1 MGQLIRVTTEPLQ
14 VIRFARNAR
23 LVPSDHID
31 IERQKAV
38 AQHYAFKSRHRVVGS
53 STDIE
58 YINKINNA
66 FSSKA
71 SPAHELQPASSHM
84 PVVPKAQDTI
94 PLPQMQDAP
103 PSASLSVR
111 DMQAVYTMQRGSLEL
126 RAAKGDLSFIPPL
139 VMTIITQ
146 YPSIH
151 FEYTGG
157 FHYVPPRDS
166 GSSNINLSI

>member
-1 MGQLIRVTTEPLQ
+1 MGQLIKVTTEPIQ

-23 LVPSDHID
+23 LVSSDHID
-31 IERQKAV
+31 IERRKAV
-38 AQHYAFKSRHRVVGS
+38 AQHYAFTSRHRVVGS

-71 SPAHELQPASSHM
+71 SPAHEPQPASSHM
-84 PVVPKAQDTI
+84 PAVPKTRDTI
-94 PLPQMQDAP
+94 PLTQMQDAS
-103 PSASLSVR
+103 SASVSVR
-111 DMQAVYTMQRGSLEL
+111 DMQAAYTMQRGSLEL

-157 FHYVPPRDS
+157 FHYVPSRDS